1 MTANG
6 NEASYLAQLESSI
19 SSLHRMAAD
28 AKQELELAAQE
39 AQWARV
45 TRTPTRLTTTDGSDD
60 GRQDA

>member
-6 NEASYLAQLESSI
+6 NEASYL
-19 SSLHRMAAD
+19 
-28 AKQELELAAQE
+28 AQE